1 MNCRNFTKI
10 LIIVLTLALV
20 SCMLALVGCMF
31 TFVTEVF
38 NADAASISN
47 TDFIESELINLHNT
61 LKLVLSSGAV
71 GNPAPPKLLSD
82 NDPLL
87 EYEIINLGR
96 WYGTAYNNVPEQTD
110 DTPDITASGRRIVL
124 GYSIAVDPAYWRT
137 AIKEGWLF
145 WIEGIGICRADD
157 TGSKIK
163 GQHRFD
169 LAVATKSMAYTVTG
183 YRQVWLLKPKSD

>member
-1 MNCRNFTKI
+1 
-10 LIIVLTLALV
+10 
-20 SCMLALVGCMF
+20 MF
-31 TFVTEVF
+31 AFVTRAF
-38 NADAASISN
+38 NTDAASISN
-47 TDFIESELINLHNT
+47 IDFIESELINLHNT

-124 GYSIAVDPAYWRT
+124 GYSIAVDPTYWRT

-157 TGSKIK
+157 TGSKIRRA
-163 GQHRFD
+163 QVRFI
-169 LAVATKSMAYTVTG
+169 AATKSMAYLSPD
-183 YRQVWLLKPKSD
+183 RQVWLLRPKSTRETLMVK